1 VIKPLAERLEMHRL
15 RCGNPETGP
24 IFANSVGGR
33 LNLNN
38 VLHRVML
45 PALTRCAH
53 CGLSRGKAHLK
64 QDHDYE
70 RDSRLPDWHGWHA
83 ARRGLGTNLYHL
95 GVPDKV
101 IQRILRHSNV
111 NVTLDYYVKPMSGDV
126 LSAMANLEENFEK
139 ETAAQAL
146 RDSDR
151 TLNPGS
157 GATPESV
164 N

>member
-1 VIKPLAERLEMHRL
+1 M
-15 RCGNPETGP
+15 
-24 IFANSVGGR
+24 
-33 LNLNN
+33 NLNN

-45 PALTRCAH
+45 PALNRCRH
-53 CGLSRGKAHLK
+53 CGLNEGKPHLK

-83 ARRGLGTNLYHL
+83 ARRGLATNLYSL
-95 GVPDKV
+95 GVSDK
-101 IQRILRHSNV
+101 IIKRILRHSNV

-139 ETAAQAL
+139 ETAAHAL

-151 TLNPGS
+151 TLKPAS
-157 GATPESV
+157 GAMPESV